1 MSWDGIERRK
11 GKRMP
16 DNNFTPNGA
25 FEGYV
30 YAKLEDMGKRLDDL
44 PCPEAFKRLNKVETD
59 LANVKGKATIF
70 GAITGF
76 IAGLISK
83 KFLGK

>member
-11 GKRMP
+11 YM
-16 DNNFTPNGA
+16 PNGFKPQTA

-30 YAKLEDMGKRLDDL
+30 VAKMEAISARLDAL
-44 PCPEAFKRLNKVETD
+44 PCKSDGERIVE
-59 LANVKGKATIF
+59 LEKKISNIEGKATIF

-76 IAGLISK
+76 IAGCISK
-83 KFLGK
+83 IFLGK